1 MKQAAKYKRRL
12 YHMKK
17 FLSLIL
23 CLSLLAMSLPALT
36 FAEAAYREPITMTVF
51 SEVANFAGEQK
62 GWFAKEL
69 KDRFNVTLRFVSTN
83 VDANA
88 YAAGVSAGELGDIIN
103 FGDMGK
109 NFTTALE
116 ADLILDWNDVDLTPY
131 ASINAV
137 MTDGFKKITD
147 YVKQVNGLDGIWG
160 FPYSVALQNNAWS
173 NLITRCRS
181 ATTPGKRPESPRL
194 AAWKTCRRS
203 SKPCRTRCP
212 RPRTARR
219 STPTADLAIGKTAS

>member
-1 MKQAAKYKRRL
+1 
-12 YHMKK
+12 MKK
-17 FLSLIL
+17 ILSMFL

-36 FAEAAYREPITMTVF
+36 FAETTYREPITMTVF

-69 KDRFNVTLRFVSTN
+69 KDRFNVTLKFVSTN

-147 YVKQVNGLDGIWG
+147 YVKQVNGQDGIWS
-160 FPYSVALQNNAWS
+160 FPYSVALQNNAGR
-173 NLITRCRS
+173 NLIT
-181 ATTPGKRPESPRL
+181 PV
-194 AAWKTCRRS
+194 
-203 SKPCRTRCP
+203 
-212 RPRTARR
+212 
-219 STPTADLAIGKTAS
+219 